1 MFPPGTRGRARGLP
15 YTMDA
20 FMLGMGMLSE
30 SHTHQLTLKYTQTQ
44 HMLIFFSRRQVK
56 MLKVFSCPLKLGS
69 RNPWIVKTLIQ
80 VYLFARN

>member
-30 SHTHQLTLKYTQTQ
+30 SHTHQLTLKYTQMQ
-44 HMLIFFSRRQVK
+44 HILIFFSRRQVK
-56 MLKVFSCPLKLGS
+56 MLKVFSCRGG
-69 RNPWIVKTLIQ
+69 RDPWIVKTLIQ